1 MHSSNDDN
9 VKNGNEKIL
18 KTKTFKPK
26 CMVPLKRRF
35 LHNVNNSMKQLDT
48 IMIGF
53 KSDLIVMVKL
63 V

>member
-1 MHSSNDDN
+1 
-9 VKNGNEKIL
+9 
-18 KTKTFKPK
+18 
-26 CMVPLKRRF
+26 LKRRF
-35 LHNVNNSMKQLDT
+35 LHNVNNSMKQRDN